1 MIIPSTPA
9 QTIRHQIPEVET
21 PALTD
26 GVMQLRTSS
35 ELLSTTELVLY
46 HLPVSPQMV
55 MPSLFPLL

>member
-1 MIIPSTPA
+1 MVIPSAPA

-26 GVMQLRTSS
+26 GMMQLRTSS
-35 ELLSTTELVLY
+35 ELPSTTELILY
-46 HLPVSPQMV
+46 HLPVSSQML